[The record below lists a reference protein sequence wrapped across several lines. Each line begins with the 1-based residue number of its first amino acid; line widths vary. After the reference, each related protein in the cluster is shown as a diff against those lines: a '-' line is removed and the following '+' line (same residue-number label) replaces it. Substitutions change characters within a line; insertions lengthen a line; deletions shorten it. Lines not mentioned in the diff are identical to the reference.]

1 VELRVGAIVERT
13 SAEGPGARFALW
25 AQGCRIRCAGCCNPQ
40 FFAARGGERVTVDA
54 LLERLR
60 AAGKGVEG
68 VTFLG
73 GEPFDQADALA
84 ELAAGARAL
93 GLSVVTFTGYL
104 LEDLEARR
112 HRGVS
117 ALLAATD
124 LLVDGPYDRTRP
136 ESARRWAGSTNQR
149 FHFLTRRYAPGI
161 ELPGPGEPLRR
172 IELELAPDG
181 TVRAHGWPA
190 LTRSAPRHG

>member
-1 VELRVGAIVERT
+1 MELFVGAVVERT
-13 SAEGPGARFALW
+13 LAEGPGARFALW
-25 AQGCRIRCAGCCNPQ
+25 VQGCRIRCAGCCNPQ
-40 FFAARGGERVTVDA
+40 FFAARGGERVGTDA

-60 AAGKGVEG
+60 AAANGLEG
-68 VTFLG
+68 VTLLG

-93 GLSVVTFTGYL
+93 GLSVMTFTGYA
-104 LEDLEARR
+104 LEELRARR
-112 HRGVS
+112 HTGVS

-136 ESARRWAGSTNQR
+136 ESLRRWAGSTNQR
-149 FHFLTRRYAPGI
+149 FHFLSSRYAPGV

-172 IELELAPDG
+172 VEIELLPDG
-181 TVRAHGWPA
+181 TVRAHGWPELPRA
-190 LTRSAPRHG
+190 L

>member
-1 VELRVGAIVERT
+1 VELSIGAIVART
-13 SAEGPGARFALW
+13 ESEGPGARFALW
-25 AQGCRIRCAGCCNPQ
+25 VQGCRIRCAGCCNPQ
-40 FFAARGGERVTVDA
+40 FFAARGGERVTTGA

-60 AAGKGVEG
+60 AAEQGLEG

-93 GLSVVTFTGYL
+93 GLSVMTFTGYR
-104 LEDLEARR
+104 LEDLRARR

-124 LLVDGPYDRTRP
+124 LLVDGPYDQTRP
-136 ESARRWAGSTNQR
+136 ESLRRWVGSTNQR
-149 FHFLTRRYAPGI
+149 FHFLSGRYAPGS

-172 IELELAPDG
+172 VELELAPDG

-190 LTRSAPRHG
+190 L